1 MQRSILD
8 QFYPKAKKLAKK
20 KFLEK
25 RHFNKKEKV
34 QWIKFLNI
42 FKDTECGNYCDA
54 TTCRFA
60 EYPQDWILFSGHE
73 DLCDYLNNYISKY
86 IAAKKAKLMAQVKKA
101 KNIERKIRKNKDL
114 KKRERK

>member
-1 MQRSILD
+1 MERSILD

-25 RHFNKKEKV
+25 KPFNKKEKV
-34 QWIKFLNI
+34 QWLKFLNI
-42 FKDTECGNYCDA
+42 FKDAECGNYCDA

-73 DLCDYLNNYISKY
+73 DLCDYIDNHISKY
-86 IAAKKAKLMAQVKKA
+86 IAAKKAKLMAQAEKM
-101 KNIERKIRKNKDL
+101 KNTERKVRKNKGL
-114 KKRERK
+114 RNKKRK